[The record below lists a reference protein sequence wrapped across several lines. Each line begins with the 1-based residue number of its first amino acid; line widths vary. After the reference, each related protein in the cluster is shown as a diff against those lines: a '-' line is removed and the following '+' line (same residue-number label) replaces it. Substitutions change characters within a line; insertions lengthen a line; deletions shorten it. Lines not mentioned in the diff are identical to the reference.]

1 MINKILTTLFTS
13 LICLSCN
20 SQQATTN
27 NSNIMAQDDVY
38 TTQSG
43 KQVTFTFIKHASL
56 EIKYDGLS
64 IQVDPVRQLPPETD
78 YSKFSKAAFVFVTHE
93 HFDHFDKDA
102 IATLSDEKTQVILNK
117 RCADMLGSGRAMNNG
132 DTLKLRDDIT
142 VEAVPAYNTTPD
154 HQQFHPKGRDNGY
167 VITLDGLRIYIA
179 GDTEDIPEMASLKD
193 IDIAFLPCNQP
204 YTMTPEQLAN
214 AAKMFNP
221 KVVYPYHYSDTPV
234 EQINT
239 LLKDSGIEVKI
250 RALK

>member
-1 MINKILTTLFTS
+1 MIKNLLTVALTILT
-13 LICLSCN
+13 CLSCN
-20 SQQATTN
+20 SQKTAQSSENAD
-27 NSNIMAQDDVY
+27 QDDVY
-38 TTQSG
+38 TTKGG

-64 IQVDPVRQLPPETD
+64 IQVDPVKKLPPETN
-78 YSKFSKAAFVFVTHE
+78 YSEFGKADFIFVTHE

-102 IATLSDEKTQVILNK
+102 IATLSDDKTVVVLNK
-117 RCADMLGSGRAMNNG
+117 RCADMLGSGKVMNNG
-132 DTLKLRDDIT
+132 EKLILRDDIV

-154 HQQFHPKGRDNGY
+154 HLQFHPKGRDNGY

-179 GDTEDIPEMASLKD
+179 GDTEDIPEMAQLND

-221 KVVYPYHYSDTPV
+221 KVIYPYHYSETPV
-234 EQINT
+234 ERIND
-239 LLKDSGIEVKI
+239 LLKNTDIKVKI
-250 RALK
+250 RNMK